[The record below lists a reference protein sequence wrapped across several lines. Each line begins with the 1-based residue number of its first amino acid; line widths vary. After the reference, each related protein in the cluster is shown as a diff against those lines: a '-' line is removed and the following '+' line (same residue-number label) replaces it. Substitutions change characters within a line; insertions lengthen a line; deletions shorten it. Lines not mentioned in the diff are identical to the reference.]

1 MNPDRFSKLFEAY
14 QDGTL
19 NGADARELHDALEA
33 SPELLN
39 TMLDEVGTAQAL
51 AQFMREESAAIAP
64 RVMAALRR
72 DTQKVALRDRVMS
85 RLKTRASS
93 PPQRRKSSRRTYRPV
108 RRKIEV
114 SPLWAIGAAACVF
127 LALGLAL
134 SSKQPAPS
142 RPEVAREIPNLRLPE
157 ERNIERIRA
166 RVDEADRRRM
176 AIEADLLQIQKQQAE
191 LAPNVEP
198 AHIESPRPASDDN
211 RSRVLAEL
219 DERRRAAQKELE
231 LANHQRHEATQLL
244 AAQLDEK
251 TPARTIQKETKP
263 LGKIAYAAPESVLIR
278 NGIREPAIL
287 GNAIQEGDLFETS
300 SIGSS
305 ERKAALG
312 LTLFNGAAVDL
323 SEATSF
329 KILDVG
335 NAELQR
341 GLLYASVEKDTSAS
355 YKAGEY
361 KWVIRTPSAN
371 VGILGTRFDLHAE
384 KAETRVQMEE
394 GTVSF
399 FNGRG
404 SQAVGAFKSSTARTA
419 TRPSQPAPFATESL
433 WRGRL
438 EPLRRM
444 SVEMFTLA
452 DCDTAKA
459 ILGFERIGEKA
470 EIRLSALNTRNF
482 TLVARTYPEEIG
494 SITFSVN
501 GALKQVESVFPYCIS
516 TDTDGRARP
525 WNLKPGTYEIIA
537 TPYTGLNATG
547 TSGQPLKTTLKVLE

>member
-1 MNPDRFSKLFEAY
+1 MSPDRFSKLFEAY

-33 SPELLN
+33 SPELLK

-51 AQFMREESAAIAP
+51 AQLMRKESAAIAP
-64 RVMAALRR
+64 GVMAALRR
-72 DTQKVALRDRVMS
+72 ETQKVALRDRVMS
-85 RLKTRASS
+85 RLKTQTSS
-93 PPQRRKSSRRTYRPV
+93 PIQRRKSSRRTYRPA
-108 RRKIEV
+108 RRKMEV
-114 SPLWAIGAAACVF
+114 SPLWAIGAAACVL

-134 SSKQPAPS
+134 TSKQPATS
-142 RPEVAREIPNLRLPE
+142 RPEVAREIPNLRMPE
-157 ERNIERIRA
+157 ESDIARIRA

-198 AHIESPRPASDDN
+198 TRIESPRPASDDN

-244 AAQLDEK
+244 AAQHDEK
-251 TPARTIQKETKP
+251 TPARPVQKETKQ

-278 NGIREPAIL
+278 NGIREPAMM
-287 GNAIQEGDLFETS
+287 GNAVHEGDQFETS
-300 SIGSS
+300 NGSS

-329 KILDVG
+329 KILDAG

-361 KWVIRTPSAN
+361 KWVIRTPSAS

-404 SQAVGAFKSSTARTA
+404 SQAVGAFKSSTARTGA
-419 TRPSQPAPFATESL
+419 RPSQPAPFATESL

-438 EPLRRM
+438 EPLRRL
-444 SVEMFTLA
+444 SVDMFTLA

-459 ILGFERIGEKA
+459 ILGFARIGEKA

-501 GALKQVESVFPYCIS
+501 GTLQQVESVFPYCIS

-547 TSGQPLKTTLKVLE
+547 TSGQPLKATLKVLE